1 MLNQS
6 KSDFITVHWCMF
18 ATHHCQLNRR
28 RIRRTLTLAYLAFHS
43 NHCTWSAQPIQAFN
57 RPGRTLTDVLIMWLR
72 SLVLICLVGQVCGSE
87 RQLKQKIIKPN
98 QLNYFLTFIPQL
110 VQFMSND
117 KLKI

>member
-6 KSDFITVHWCMF
+6 KSDFITAHWCMF

-28 RIRRTLTLAYLAFHS
+28 NIGRTLTLAYLAFHS
-43 NHCTWSAQPIQAFN
+43 NHHTRSMQPIQAFN
-57 RPGRTLTDVLIMWLR
+57 RPSRTLTDVLTTWLH

-98 QLNYFLTFIPQL
+98 QFNYLFTFILQL
-110 VQFMSND
+110 VQFTSNN